1 MPALRLLKKEVSVTL
16 VSKMVDNALLDLAM
30 INMVRHPKMNATWNA
45 SMTQIISAVLDGGTV
60 SGQQDLTVRVLAIM

>member
-1 MPALRLLKKEVSVTL
+1 
-16 VSKMVDNALLDLAM
+16 
-30 INMVRHPKMNATWNA
+30 MNATWNA

>member
-1 MPALRLLKKEVSVTL
+1 
-16 VSKMVDNALLDLAM
+16 MVDNALLDLAM